1 MARHEK
7 GPGHFCPEP
16 RFICSLRI
24 TLGSYGPAAAKSML
38 LEPGSRLEP
47 RFPASGIVPPSRES
61 TPATMSLNPSQLE
74 AVNYTAGPL
83 LVLAG
88 AGSGKTRVITQKI
101 AALVAGGMPAWGIAA
116 VTFTNKA
123 AREMRQRA
131 GLLLDAQTAKALK
144 ISTFH
149 TLGLN
154 ILRREY
160 GNLGYKRGFT
170 IFDAHDSRSLVKELL
185 KNDNADTEGAID
197 GACAAFSAW
206 KSELVSPQG
215 ALAGAADELEQA
227 RARQYAAY
235 QRALQAYNALDF
247 DDLIARPVFLF
258 RELPQVLEAWQDRIQ
273 YMLGDEYQDTNFAQ
287 YQLMGQLVGARGAF
301 TVVGDDDQ
309 SIYAWRG
316 ARPDNLRS
324 LASDYPALKVIKLEQ
339 NYRSSGRIL
348 ESANGLIANNPHLF
362 EKRLWSAHGPGDRI
376 RVLAA
381 RDGADEAD
389 RVAMEIMRMR
399 MEGRGSWRDFAIL
412 YRGNYQARPF
422 EQSLRTL
429 EVPYSVTGG
438 TSFFDRTE
446 VKDVLAYLR
455 VIANPD
461 DDAAFLRIVNVPRRE
476 IGTAT
481 LEKLGDWASG
491 RNLGLLSA
499 CLEAGLHSVLPART
513 VERLHGF
520 ARRMIELGDEAEEG
534 AAVDTLARELIEEL
548 GYREWL
554 FENARDPRQAETANE
569 NLAELLDWLARASRS
584 EDAPTLADALRKL
597 SLMDMLDR
605 QAGDEQDDRVR
616 LMTLHAAKGLEF
628 PVVFLAGCE
637 EELLPHRANLEGPGL
652 EEERRLAY
660 VGITRAQRRLVL
672 SYARRRKRFGETL
685 ECTPSR
691 FLEELPAET
700 LEWEGR
706 VELSP
711 EEKKARAHTA
721 IAGLRSM
728 LADD

>member
-1 MARHEK
+1 
-7 GPGHFCPEP
+7 
-16 RFICSLRI
+16 
-24 TLGSYGPAAAKSML
+24 
-38 LEPGSRLEP
+38 
-47 RFPASGIVPPSRES
+47 
-61 TPATMSLNPSQLE
+61 MSLNPAQRE
-74 AVNYTAGPL
+74 AVRYTAGPL

-88 AGSGKTRVITQKI
+88 AGSGKTRVITEKI
-101 AALVAGGMPAWGIAA
+101 AALVAGGVAPQQIAA

-123 AREMRQRA
+123 AREMRQRVA
-131 GLLLDAQTAKALK
+131 ALLDANVAKALRV
-144 ISTFH
+144 STFH

-154 ILRREY
+154 ILKREY

-197 GACAAFSAW
+197 GACVAFSAW
-206 KSELVSPQG
+206 KSELVAPET

-258 RELPQVLEAWQDRIQ
+258 RELPKVLAAWQDRIA
-273 YMLGDEYQDTNFAQ
+273 YMLGDEYQDTNLAQ

-316 ARPDNLRS
+316 ARPDNLKK
-324 LASDYPALKVIKLEQ
+324 LASDYPALQVIKLEQ

-348 ESANGLIANNPHLF
+348 EAANGLIAHNPHLF
-362 EKRLWSAHGPGDRI
+362 DKKLWSAHGPGDRI
-376 RVLAA
+376 RVLVA
-381 RDGADEAD
+381 RDSADEAD

-399 MEGRGSWRDFAIL
+399 MERGGEWRDFAVL
-412 YRGNYQARPF
+412 YRGNHQARPF
-422 EQSLRTL
+422 EQALRAL
-429 EVPYSVTGG
+429 EIPYSVTGG

-455 VIANPD
+455 LIANPD

-481 LEKLGDWASG
+481 LEKLGAWASSRG
-491 RNLGLLSA
+491 LGLLSA
-499 CLEAGLHSVLPART
+499 SLEAGLHGVLPSRT

-520 ARRMIELGDEAEEG
+520 ARRMIELGDAAEGG
-534 AAVDTLARELIEEL
+534 APVDELARELIEEL
-548 GYREWL
+548 GYRDWL

-569 NLAELLDWLARASRS
+569 NLAELLDWLARAARGDD
-584 EDAPTLADALRKL
+584 EPTLADALRKL

-605 QAGDEQDDRVR
+605 QSGEEQDDRVR

-628 PVVFLAGCE
+628 PTVFLVGCE
-637 EELLPHRANLEGPGL
+637 EELLPHRANLDGPGL

-660 VGITRAQRRLVL
+660 VGITRAQRRLFMT
-672 SYARRRKRFGETL
+672 YARRRKRFGETL
-685 ECTPSR
+685 DCSPSR

-711 EEKKARAHTA
+711 EETRARASSV
-721 IAGLRSM
+721 IAGLRS
-728 LADD
+728 LLD

>member
-1 MARHEK
+1 
-7 GPGHFCPEP
+7 
-16 RFICSLRI
+16 
-24 TLGSYGPAAAKSML
+24 
-38 LEPGSRLEP
+38 
-47 RFPASGIVPPSRES
+47 
-61 TPATMSLNPSQLE
+61 MSLNPAQLE

-88 AGSGKTRVITQKI
+88 AGSGKTRVITHKI
-101 AALVAGGMPAWGIAA
+101 GALVAGGVPAYAIAA

-131 GLLLDAQTAKALK
+131 ATLLDKDTAKALK

-170 IFDAHDSRSLVKELL
+170 IFDAHDSRALVKELL
-185 KNDNADTEGAID
+185 RSDNADTDAAVD
-197 GACAAFSAW
+197 MACAAISSW
-206 KSELVSPQG
+206 KSELVDPPT
-215 ALAGAADELEQA
+215 ALATASDDIDAA

-258 RELPQVLEAWQDRIQ
+258 RELPQVLAAWQDRIR
-273 YMLGDEYQDTNFAQ
+273 YMLGDEYQDTNQAQ
-287 YQLMGQLVGARGAF
+287 YQLMSQLVGARGAF

-316 ARPDNLRS
+316 ARPDNLKR
-324 LASDYPALKVIKLEQ
+324 LAQDFPALRVIKLEQ
-339 NYRSSGRIL
+339 NYRSSSRIL
-348 ESANGLIANNPHLF
+348 EAANGLIANNPHLF

-376 RVLAA
+376 RVMAA

-389 RVAMEIMRMR
+389 RVAMEIMRQR
-399 MEGRGSWRDFAIL
+399 MERGGSWGDFAVL
-412 YRGNYQARPF
+412 YRGNHQARPF

-429 EVPYSVTGG
+429 QIPYSVTGG
-438 TSFFDRTE
+438 TSFFDRSE

-455 VIANPD
+455 LIANPD

-481 LEKLGDWASG
+481 LEKLGGWASERG
-491 RNLGLLSA
+491 LGLLAA
-499 CLEAGLHSVLPART
+499 CMETGLHGVLPARA
-513 VERLHGF
+513 VERLF
-520 ARRMIELGDEAEEG
+520 AFGRRIIELGDEAEDG
-534 AAVDTLARELIEEL
+534 APVDELARELIEDI
-548 GYREWL
+548 GYRDWL

-569 NLAELLDWLARASRS
+569 NLGELLDWLAKAARDD
-584 EDAPTLADALRKL
+584 EAPTLSDALRRL

-605 QAGDEQDDRVR
+605 EAGEGQDDRVR

-660 VGITRAQRRLVL
+660 VGITRAQRRLFL

-691 FLEELPAET
+691 FLEELPADL

-706 VELSP
+706 TEVSA
-711 EEKKARAHTA
+711 EEKKARGQSA
-721 IAGLRSM
+721 IAGLRS
-728 LADD
+728 LLGED

>member
-1 MARHEK
+1 
-7 GPGHFCPEP
+7 
-16 RFICSLRI
+16 
-24 TLGSYGPAAAKSML
+24 
-38 LEPGSRLEP
+38 
-47 RFPASGIVPPSRES
+47 
-61 TPATMSLNPSQLE
+61 MSLNPVQLE
-74 AVNYTAGPL
+74 AVRYTAGPL

-88 AGSGKTRVITQKI
+88 AGSGKTRVITHKV
-101 AALVAGGMPAWGIAA
+101 AALVASGIPAWGIAA

-123 AREMRQRA
+123 AREMRQRVGA
-131 GLLLDAQTAKALK
+131 LLDAETARALR

-149 TLGLN
+149 ALGLN

-160 GNLGYKRGFT
+160 GNLGYKRGFSL
-170 IFDAHDSRSLVKELL
+170 FDAHDSRSLVKELL
-185 KNDNADTEGAID
+185 RNDNADTEGAIES
-197 GACAAFSAW
+197 ACAAISAW
-206 KSELVSPQG
+206 KGELVTPEI
-215 ALAGAADELEQA
+215 ALATAADDLERA
-227 RARQYAAY
+227 RALQYAAY
-235 QRALQAYNALDF
+235 QRALQACNALDF
-247 DDLIARPVFLF
+247 DDLIARPVLLF
-258 RELPQVLEAWQDRIQ
+258 RELPQVLAAWQDRIQ
-273 YMLGDEYQDTNFAQ
+273 YLLGDEYQDTNVAQ

-316 ARPDNLRS
+316 ARPDNLKA
-324 LASDYPALKVIKLEQ
+324 LAADYPALKVIKLEQ

-348 ESANGLIANNPHLF
+348 EAANGLISHNPHLF
-362 EKRLWSAHGPGDRI
+362 EKKLWSAHGPGDRI
-376 RVLAA
+376 RVLVA

-389 RVAMEIMRMR
+389 RVAMEIMRQR
-399 MEGRGSWRDFAIL
+399 MERGGHWHDFAVL

-429 EVPYSVTGG
+429 EIPYSVTGG
-438 TSFFDRTE
+438 TSFFDRAE

-455 VIANPD
+455 LVANPD

-481 LEKLGDWASG
+481 LEKLGGWASSRG
-491 RNLGLLSA
+491 LGLLSA
-499 CLEAGLHSVLPART
+499 CLETGLHGVLPPRT

-520 ARRMIELGDEAEEG
+520 ARRMIELGDEAESG
-534 AAVDTLARELIEEL
+534 TAVDVLARGLIEEL
-548 GYREWL
+548 GYRDWL

-569 NLAELLDWLARASRS
+569 NLAELLEWLSRAACN
-584 EDAPTLADALRKL
+584 EEAPTLADALRRL
-597 SLMDMLDR
+597 SLLDMLDR
-605 QAGDEQDDRVR
+605 ESGDGPEDRVR

-660 VGITRAQRRLVL
+660 VGVTRARQRLFL

-685 ECTPSR
+685 ECCPSR
-691 FLEELPAET
+691 FLEELPAEM

-711 EEKKARAHTA
+711 EETKARGQSA
-721 IAGLRSM
+721 IAGLRSL
-728 LADD
+728 LAED

>member
-1 MARHEK
+1 
-7 GPGHFCPEP
+7 
-16 RFICSLRI
+16 
-24 TLGSYGPAAAKSML
+24 
-38 LEPGSRLEP
+38 
-47 RFPASGIVPPSRES
+47 
-61 TPATMSLNPSQLE
+61 MSLNPAQLE
-74 AVNYTAGPL
+74 AVRYTTGPL

-88 AGSGKTRVITQKI
+88 AGSGKTRVITEKI
-101 AALVAGGMPAWGIAA
+101 AALVAGGVPAYGIAA

-123 AREMRQRA
+123 AREMRQRV
-131 GLLLDAQTAKALK
+131 GGMLDADTARNLK
-144 ISTFH
+144 VSTFH

-185 KNDNADTEGAID
+185 KNDNADTETTID
-197 GACAAFSAW
+197 AACAAFSNW
-206 KSELVSPQG
+206 KSELVSPEA
-215 ALAGAADELEQA
+215 ALASAADQLEQA
-227 RARQYAAY
+227 RAMQYASY

-247 DDLIARPVFLF
+247 DDLIVRPVFLF
-258 RELPQVLEAWQDRIQ
+258 QELPKVLEAWQDRIQ

-287 YQLMGQLVGARGAF
+287 YQLMGQLVGGRGAF

-324 LASDYPALKVIKLEQ
+324 LAADYPALKVIKLEQ

-348 ESANGLIANNPHLF
+348 SAANGLIANNPHLF
-362 EKRLWSAHGPGDRI
+362 DKRLWSDHGPGDRI
-376 RVLAA
+376 RVLVA
-381 RDGADEAD
+381 RDGTDEAD

-399 MEGRGSWRDFAIL
+399 MERGGEWRDFAVL
-412 YRGNYQARPF
+412 YRGNFQARPF
-422 EQSLRTL
+422 EQALRTL
-429 EVPYSVTGG
+429 EIPYSVTGG

-481 LEKLGDWASG
+481 LEKLGAWASSRG
-491 RNLGLLSA
+491 LGLLAAS
-499 CLEAGLHSVLPART
+499 LEAGLHSVLPSRT

-520 ARRMIELGDEAEEG
+520 ARRMIELGDEAEGG
-534 AAVDTLARELIEEL
+534 APVDALARELIDEL
-548 GYREWL
+548 GYRDWL
-554 FENARDPRQAETANE
+554 FENARDPRQAEKANE
-569 NLAELLDWLARASRS
+569 NLGELLEWLGRAARGDDEA
-584 EDAPTLADALRKL
+584 TLADALRKL

-605 QAGDEQDDRVR
+605 QSEDAQDDRVR

-628 PVVFLAGCE
+628 PTVFLVGCE
-637 EELLPHRANLEGPGL
+637 EELLPHRANLDGPGL

-660 VGITRAQRRLVL
+660 VGITRARQRLL
-672 SYARRRKRFGETL
+672 MTYARRRKRFGETL
-685 ECTPSR
+685 ECAPSR
-691 FLEELPAET
+691 FLEELPPEA

-706 VELSP
+706 VELSA
-711 EEKKARAHTA
+711 EESRDRAHTA

-728 LADD
+728 LAED

>member
-1 MARHEK
+1 
-7 GPGHFCPEP
+7 
-16 RFICSLRI
+16 
-24 TLGSYGPAAAKSML
+24 
-38 LEPGSRLEP
+38 
-47 RFPASGIVPPSRES
+47 
-61 TPATMSLNPSQLE
+61 MSLNPAQLE
-74 AVNYTAGPL
+74 AVRYTAGPL

-88 AGSGKTRVITQKI
+88 AGSGKTRVITEKI
-101 AALVAGGMPAWGIAA
+101 AALVAGGMPAYAIAA

-131 GLLLDAQTAKALK
+131 GALLDAETAKQLR

-170 IFDAHDSRSLVKELL
+170 IFDANDSRSLVKELL
-185 KNDNADTEGAID
+185 KNDNADTEGAIEA
-197 GACAAFSAW
+197 ACAAISAW
-206 KSELVSPQG
+206 KSELVAPEA
-215 ALAGAADELEQA
+215 ALAAATDELEQA

-258 RELPQVLEAWQDRIQ
+258 RELPAVLAAWQDRIG
-273 YMLGDEYQDTNFAQ
+273 YLLGDEYQDTNFAQ

-316 ARPDNLRS
+316 ARPDNLKS
-324 LASDYPALKVIKLEQ
+324 LAADYPALKVIKLEQ

-348 ESANGLIANNPHLF
+348 AAANGLIANNPHLF
-362 EKRLWSAHGPGDRI
+362 EKQLWSAHGPGDRI
-376 RVLAA
+376 RVLVA

-399 MEGRGSWRDFAIL
+399 MERGGEWRDFAVL
-412 YRGNYQARPF
+412 YRGNHQSRVF
-422 EQSLRTL
+422 EQSLRSL
-429 EVPYSVTGG
+429 EIPYSVTGG
-438 TSFFDRTE
+438 ISFFDRAE

-455 VIANPD
+455 LVANPD

-476 IGTAT
+476 IGAAT
-481 LEKLGDWASG
+481 LEKLGAWASSRG
-491 RNLGLLSA
+491 LGLLAAS
-499 CLEAGLHSVLPART
+499 LEAGLHSVLPART

-520 ARRMIELGDEAEEG
+520 ARRMIELGDEAEGG
-534 AAVDTLARELIEEL
+534 APVEELARELIEEL
-548 GYREWL
+548 GYRDWL

-569 NLAELLDWLARASRS
+569 NLAELLDWLGRASRS
-584 EDAPTLADALRKL
+584 GDEPTLADALRRL

-605 QAGDEQDDRVR
+605 QSDDETDDRVR

-628 PVVFLAGCE
+628 PTVFLVGCE
-637 EELLPHRANLEGPGL
+637 EELLPHRANLVGPGL

-660 VGITRAQRRLVL
+660 VGITRAQRRLVMT
-672 SYARRRKRFGETL
+672 YARRRKRYGETL
-685 ECTPSR
+685 ECEPSR
-691 FLEELPAET
+691 FLEELPAEA

-706 VELSP
+706 VELSA
-711 EEKKARAHTA
+711 EETKARGQSA
-721 IAGLRSM
+721 IAGLRS
-728 LADD
+728 LLE

>member
-1 MARHEK
+1 
-7 GPGHFCPEP
+7 
-16 RFICSLRI
+16 
-24 TLGSYGPAAAKSML
+24 
-38 LEPGSRLEP
+38 
-47 RFPASGIVPPSRES
+47 
-61 TPATMSLNPSQLE
+61 MSLNPAQLE
-74 AVNYTAGPL
+74 AVRYTAGPL

-88 AGSGKTRVITQKI
+88 AGSGKTRVITEKI
-101 AALVAGGMPAWGIAA
+101 AALVAGGMPAYSIAA

-131 GLLLDAQTAKALK
+131 GALLDAETAKQLR

-170 IFDAHDSRSLVKELL
+170 IFDANDSRSLVKELL
-185 KNDNADTEGAID
+185 KNDNADTEDAIEA
-197 GACAAFSAW
+197 ACAAISAW
-206 KSELVSPQG
+206 KSELVAPEA
-215 ALAGAADELEQA
+215 ALAAAADELAQA

-258 RELPQVLEAWQDRIQ
+258 RELPAVLAAWQDRIG
-273 YMLGDEYQDTNFAQ
+273 YLLGDEYQDTNFAQ

-316 ARPDNLRS
+316 ARPDNLKQ
-324 LASDYPALKVIKLEQ
+324 LATDYPALKVIKLEQ

-348 ESANGLIANNPHLF
+348 AAANGLIANNPHLF
-362 EKRLWSAHGPGDRI
+362 EKQLWSAHGPGDRI
-376 RVLAA
+376 RVLVA

-399 MEGRGSWRDFAIL
+399 MERSGEWRDFAVL
-412 YRGNYQARPF
+412 YRGNHQSRVF
-422 EQSLRTL
+422 EQSLRAL
-429 EVPYSVTGG
+429 EIPYSVTGG
-438 TSFFDRTE
+438 VSFFDRAE

-455 VIANPD
+455 LVANPD

-476 IGTAT
+476 IGAAT
-481 LEKLGDWASG
+481 LEKLGAWASSRG
-491 RNLGLLSA
+491 LGLLAAS
-499 CLEAGLHSVLPART
+499 LEAGLHSVLPSRT

-520 ARRMIELGDEAEEG
+520 ARRMIELGDEAEGG
-534 AAVDTLARELIEEL
+534 APVDELARELIEEL
-548 GYREWL
+548 GYRDWL
-554 FENARDPRQAETANE
+554 FENARDPRQAEAANE
-569 NLAELLDWLARASRS
+569 NLAELLDWLGRASRS
-584 EDAPTLADALRKL
+584 GDEPTLADALRRL

-605 QAGDEQDDRVR
+605 QSDDETDDRVR

-628 PVVFLAGCE
+628 PTVFLVGCE
-637 EELLPHRANLEGPGL
+637 EELLPHRANLVGPGL
-652 EEERRLAY
+652 QEERRLAY
-660 VGITRAQRRLVL
+660 VGITRAQRRLVMT
-672 SYARRRKRFGETL
+672 YARRRKRFGETL
-685 ECTPSR
+685 ECEPSR
-691 FLEELPAET
+691 FLEELPAEA

-706 VELSP
+706 VELSA
-711 EEKKARAHTA
+711 EETKARGQSA

-728 LADD
+728 LE

>member
-1 MARHEK
+1 
-7 GPGHFCPEP
+7 
-16 RFICSLRI
+16 
-24 TLGSYGPAAAKSML
+24 
-38 LEPGSRLEP
+38 
-47 RFPASGIVPPSRES
+47 
-61 TPATMSLNPSQLE
+61 MSLNPSQLE
-74 AVNYTAGPL
+74 AVHYTAGPL

-88 AGSGKTRVITQKI
+88 AGSGKTRVITEKV
-101 AALVAGGMPAWGIAA
+101 AALVAGGMPPYTIAA

-123 AREMRQRA
+123 AREMRQRVA
-131 GLLLDAQTAKALK
+131 ALLDADIAKGLR

-160 GNLGYKRGFT
+160 ANLGYKRGFT

-197 GACAAFSAW
+197 AACAAFSAW
-206 KSELVSPQG
+206 KSELISPEA

-258 RELPQVLEAWQDRIQ
+258 RELPKVLEAWQDRIQ

-316 ARPDNLRS
+316 ARPDNLNK
-324 LASDYPALKVIKLEQ
+324 LATDYPALKVIKLEQ
-339 NYRSSGRIL
+339 NYRSSARIL
-348 ESANGLIANNPHLF
+348 EAANGLIAHNPHLF
-362 EKRLWSAHGPGDRI
+362 DKRLWSAHGPGDRI
-376 RVLAA
+376 RVLVA

-389 RVAMEIMRMR
+389 RVAMEIMRQR
-399 MEGRGSWRDFAIL
+399 MERGCGWRDFAVL
-412 YRGNYQARPF
+412 YRGNHQARPF
-422 EQSLRTL
+422 EQALRAL
-429 EVPYSVTGG
+429 EIPYSVTGG

-455 VIANPD
+455 LIANPD

-481 LEKLGDWASG
+481 LEKLGAWASSRG
-491 RNLGLLSA
+491 LGLLSA
-499 CLEAGLHSVLPART
+499 SLEAGLHGVLPSRT

-520 ARRMIELGDEAEEG
+520 ARRMIELGIAAEDGAPVDE
-534 AAVDTLARELIEEL
+534 LARELIDEL
-548 GYREWL
+548 GYRDWL
-554 FENARDPRQAETANE
+554 FENAREPRQAESANE
-569 NLAELLDWLARASRS
+569 NLAELLDWLGRASRGDD
-584 EDAPTLADALRKL
+584 EATLADALRKL

-605 QAGDEQDDRVR
+605 QSGDEQDDRVR

-628 PVVFLAGCE
+628 STVFLAGCE

-660 VGITRAQRRLVL
+660 VGITRARQWLL
-672 SYARRRKRFGETL
+672 MSYARRRKRFGEIL
-685 ECTPSR
+685 ECAPSR
-691 FLEELPAET
+691 FLEELPAEL

-706 VELSP
+706 MELSP
-711 EEKKARAHTA
+711 EEMKTRGRSA

-728 LADD
+728 LGES

>member
-1 MARHEK
+1 
-7 GPGHFCPEP
+7 
-16 RFICSLRI
+16 
-24 TLGSYGPAAAKSML
+24 
-38 LEPGSRLEP
+38 
-47 RFPASGIVPPSRES
+47 
-61 TPATMSLNPSQLE
+61 MSLNPAQLE
-74 AVNYTAGPL
+74 AVRYTAGPL

-88 AGSGKTRVITQKI
+88 AGSGKTRVITEKI
-101 AALVAGGMPAWGIAA
+101 AALVAGGMPPYSIAA

-131 GLLLDAQTAKALK
+131 GALLDKETAKQLR

-170 IFDAHDSRSLVKELL
+170 IFDANDSRSLVKELL
-185 KNDNADTEGAID
+185 KNDNADTEGAIEA
-197 GACAAFSAW
+197 ACAAISAW
-206 KSELVSPQG
+206 KSELVAPEV
-215 ALAGAADELEQA
+215 ALAGAADELVQA

-258 RELPQVLEAWQDRIQ
+258 RELPQVLAAWQDRIG
-273 YMLGDEYQDTNFAQ
+273 YLLGDEYQDTNFAQ

-316 ARPDNLRS
+316 ARPDNLKS

-348 ESANGLIANNPHLF
+348 AAANGLIANNPHLF
-362 EKRLWSAHGPGDRI
+362 DKQLWSAHGPGDRI
-376 RVLAA
+376 RVLVA

-399 MEGRGSWRDFAIL
+399 MERGGEWHDFAVL
-412 YRGNYQARPF
+412 YRGNHQSRVF
-422 EQSLRTL
+422 EQALRAL
-429 EVPYSVTGG
+429 EIPYSVTGG
-438 TSFFDRTE
+438 ISFFDRAE

-455 VIANPD
+455 LIANPD
-461 DDAAFLRIVNVPRRE
+461 DDAAFLRVVNVPRRE
-476 IGTAT
+476 IGAAT
-481 LEKLGDWASG
+481 LEKLGAWASSRG
-491 RNLGLLSA
+491 LGLLAAS
-499 CLEAGLHSVLPART
+499 LEAGLHSVLPVRT

-520 ARRMIELGDEAEEG
+520 ARRMIELGDEAEGG
-534 AAVDTLARELIEEL
+534 APVDELARGLIEEL
-548 GYREWL
+548 GYRDWL

-569 NLAELLDWLARASRS
+569 NLAELLDWLGRASRS
-584 EDAPTLADALRKL
+584 GDEPTLADALRRL

-605 QAGDEQDDRVR
+605 QSEDDGDDRVR

-628 PVVFLAGCE
+628 PTVFLVGCE
-637 EELLPHRANLEGPGL
+637 EELLPHRANLAGPGL

-660 VGITRAQRRLVL
+660 VGITRAQRRLFMT
-672 SYARRRKRFGETL
+672 YARRRKRFGETL
-685 ECTPSR
+685 ECEPSR
-691 FLEELPAET
+691 FLEELPDEV

-706 VELSP
+706 VELSA
-711 EEKKARAHTA
+711 EETKARGQSA

-728 LADD
+728 LE

>member
-1 MARHEK
+1 
-7 GPGHFCPEP
+7 
-16 RFICSLRI
+16 
-24 TLGSYGPAAAKSML
+24 
-38 LEPGSRLEP
+38 
-47 RFPASGIVPPSRES
+47 
-61 TPATMSLNPSQLE
+61 MSLNPAQIA
-74 AVNYTAGPL
+74 AVNYMAGPL

-101 AALVAGGMPAWGIAA
+101 VALLASGLEPHQVAA

-123 AREMRQRA
+123 AREMRQRVA
-131 GLLLDAQTAKALK
+131 TLLDAKAAKGLR

-170 IFDAHDSRSLVKELL
+170 IFDSHDSRSLTKELL

-197 GACAAFSAW
+197 AACAAFSAW
-206 KSELVSPQG
+206 KSELVSPEQ

-247 DDLIARPVFLF
+247 DDLIVRPVFLF
-258 RELPQVLEAWQDRIQ
+258 REMPKVLEAWQDRIH
-273 YMLGDEYQDTNFAQ
+273 YMLGDEYQDTNIAQ

-316 ARPDNLRS
+316 ARPDNLKS
-324 LASDYPALKVIKLEQ
+324 LATDYPALKLIKLEQ

-348 ESANGLIANNPHLF
+348 EAANGLIANNPHLF
-362 EKRLWSAHGPGDRI
+362 DKRLWSAHGPGDRI
-376 RVLAA
+376 RVLVA

-389 RVAMEIMRMR
+389 RIAMEIMRLKLMHGG
-399 MEGRGSWRDFAIL
+399 EWRDFAVL
-412 YRGNYQARPF
+412 YRGNHQSRPIEQA
-422 EQSLRTL
+422 LRTL
-429 EVPYSVTGG
+429 EIPYSVTGG
-438 TSFFDRTE
+438 TSFFDYTE

-455 VIANPD
+455 LIANPD

-476 IGTAT
+476 IGTVT
-481 LEKLGDWASG
+481 LEKLGAWASSRG
-491 RNLGLLSA
+491 LGLLA
-499 CLEAGLHSVLPART
+499 GCLEAGLHSVLPSRT
-513 VERLHGF
+513 VERLHSF
-520 ARRMIELGDEAEEG
+520 ARRMIELGDEAEDG
-534 AAVDTLARELIEEL
+534 APVDQLARELIDEL
-548 GYREWL
+548 DYREWL
-554 FENARDPRQAETANE
+554 FENARDPRQAERSNE
-569 NLAELLDWLARASRS
+569 NLAELLDWLARASRGDD
-584 EDAPTLADALRKL
+584 EPTLADALRKL

-605 QAGDEQDDRVR
+605 QSSEDQDDRVR

-628 PVVFLAGCE
+628 PTVFLAGCE

-660 VGITRAQRRLVL
+660 VGITRAQRRLFMT
-672 SYARRRKRFGETL
+672 YARRRKRFGETL
-685 ECTPSR
+685 ECSPSR
-691 FLEELPAET
+691 FLEELPDEV

-706 VELSP
+706 VELSA
-711 EEKKARAHTA
+711 EETKARGHSA
-721 IAGLRSM
+721 IAGLRS
-728 LADD
+728 LLGDD

>member
-1 MARHEK
+1 
-7 GPGHFCPEP
+7 
-16 RFICSLRI
+16 
-24 TLGSYGPAAAKSML
+24 
-38 LEPGSRLEP
+38 
-47 RFPASGIVPPSRES
+47 
-61 TPATMSLNPSQLE
+61 MSLNPAQLE
-74 AVNYTAGPL
+74 AVRYTAGPL

-88 AGSGKTRVITQKI
+88 AGSGKTRVITEKI
-101 AALVAGGMPAWGIAA
+101 AALVAGGMPAYAIAA

-131 GLLLDAQTAKALK
+131 GALLDAETAKQLR

-170 IFDAHDSRSLVKELL
+170 IFDANDSRSLVKELL
-185 KNDNADTEGAID
+185 KNDNADTDGAIEA
-197 GACAAFSAW
+197 ACAAISAW
-206 KSELVSPQG
+206 KSELVAPEA
-215 ALAGAADELEQA
+215 ALAAATDELEQA

-258 RELPQVLEAWQDRIQ
+258 RELPAVLAAWQDRIG
-273 YMLGDEYQDTNFAQ
+273 YLLGDEYQDTNFAQ

-316 ARPDNLRS
+316 ARPDNLKS
-324 LASDYPALKVIKLEQ
+324 LAADYPALKVIKLEQ

-348 ESANGLIANNPHLF
+348 AAANGLIANNPHLF
-362 EKRLWSAHGPGDRI
+362 EKQLWSAHGPGDRI
-376 RVLAA
+376 RVLVA

-399 MEGRGSWRDFAIL
+399 MERGGEWRDFAVL
-412 YRGNYQARPF
+412 YRGNHQSRVF
-422 EQSLRTL
+422 EQSLRSL
-429 EVPYSVTGG
+429 EIPYSVTGG
-438 TSFFDRTE
+438 ISFFDRAE

-455 VIANPD
+455 LVANPD

-476 IGTAT
+476 IGAAT
-481 LEKLGDWASG
+481 LEKLGAWASSRG
-491 RNLGLLSA
+491 LGLLAAS
-499 CLEAGLHSVLPART
+499 LEAGLHSVLPART

-520 ARRMIELGDEAEEG
+520 ARRMIELGDEAEGG
-534 AAVDTLARELIEEL
+534 APVEELARELIEEL
-548 GYREWL
+548 GYRDWL

-569 NLAELLDWLARASRS
+569 NLAELLDWLGRASRS
-584 EDAPTLADALRKL
+584 GDEPTLADALRRL

-605 QAGDEQDDRVR
+605 QSDDETDDRVR

-628 PVVFLAGCE
+628 PTVFLVGCE
-637 EELLPHRANLEGPGL
+637 EELLPHRANLVGPGL

-660 VGITRAQRRLVL
+660 VGITRAQRRLVMT
-672 SYARRRKRFGETL
+672 YARRRKRYGETL
-685 ECTPSR
+685 ECEPSR
-691 FLEELPAET
+691 FLEELPAEA

-706 VELSP
+706 VELSA
-711 EEKKARAHTA
+711 EETKARGQSA
-721 IAGLRSM
+721 IAGLRS
-728 LADD
+728 LLE

>member
-1 MARHEK
+1 
-7 GPGHFCPEP
+7 
-16 RFICSLRI
+16 
-24 TLGSYGPAAAKSML
+24 
-38 LEPGSRLEP
+38 
-47 RFPASGIVPPSRES
+47 
-61 TPATMSLNPSQLE
+61 MSLNPAQLE
-74 AVNYTAGPL
+74 AVRYTAGPL

-101 AALVAGGMPAWGIAA
+101 AALVADGMQPHHIAA

-123 AREMRQRA
+123 AREMRQRVGA
-131 GLLLDAQTAKALK
+131 LLDAKVAKGLR

-170 IFDAHDSRSLVKELL
+170 IFDAHDSRGVVKELL
-185 KNDNADTEGAID
+185 KNDNEDTEGAID
-197 GACAAFSAW
+197 AACAAFSAW
-206 KSELVSPQG
+206 KSELIAPDA
-215 ALAGAADELEQA
+215 ALAAAADPLEQA

-258 RELPQVLEAWQDRIQ
+258 REMPRVLEAWQDRIH
-273 YMLGDEYQDTNFAQ
+273 YLLGDEYQDTNFAQ

-316 ARPDNLRS
+316 ARPDNLKS
-324 LASDYPALKVIKLEQ
+324 LATDYPALKVIKLEQ

-348 ESANGLIANNPHLF
+348 EGANGLIANNPHLF

-376 RVLAA
+376 RVLVA

-389 RVAMEIMRMR
+389 RVAMQIMRLR
-399 MEGRGSWRDFAIL
+399 MERGGEWRDFAVL
-412 YRGNYQARPF
+412 YRGNFQARPF
-422 EQSLRTL
+422 EQALRAL
-429 EVPYSVTGG
+429 EIPYSVTGG

-481 LEKLGDWASG
+481 LEKLGAWASS
-491 RNLGLLSA
+491 RNLGLLAAS
-499 CLEAGLHSVLPART
+499 LEAGLHGVLPSRT

-520 ARRMIELGDEAEEG
+520 ARRMIELGDAAEDG
-534 AAVDTLARELIEEL
+534 APVDELARGLIEEL

-554 FENARDPRQAETANE
+554 FENARDPRQAEAANE
-569 NLAELLDWLARASRS
+569 NLGELLDWLGRASRG
-584 EDAPTLADALRKL
+584 EDEATLADALRKL

-605 QAGDEQDDRVR
+605 QSGDEQDDRVR

-628 PVVFLAGCE
+628 PTVFLAGCE
-637 EELLPHRANLEGPGL
+637 EELLPHRANLAGPGL

-660 VGITRAQRRLVL
+660 VGITRARQRLFMT
-672 SYARRRKRFGETL
+672 YARRRKRFGETL
-685 ECTPSR
+685 ECAPSR
-691 FLEELPAET
+691 FLEELPAEA

-706 VELSP
+706 VELSA
-711 EEKKARAHTA
+711 EETTARATSA
-721 IAGLRSM
+721 IAGLRS
-728 LADD
+728 LLGD